1 MEVLQERLG
10 LSQRRACLIVGQPR
24 ATQRHRPGE
33 ADPDRELRARL
44 RSFAQRHPRWGYRRA
59 HAVLVREGHLV
70 NRKKIQR
77 LWREE
82 GLRVPQKRRKR
93 QRLGESTTPADRL
106 AAQRPDHVW
115 ALDYQFDV
123 TATGRV
129 IKVLHVVDEFTR
141 ESLCDLVDHS
151 IDADATVD
159 GLDKVVGHRGR
170 HPDFIRCDNGPEL
183 TANALKD
190 WCRFGGAGTSY
201 IDPGSP
207 WQNPW
212 VESYGSRMRDELLA
226 IEQFDTLLEAQVLV
240 ADWRAEYNDYRPH
253 SALGMLTPTEFAR
266 RWRTNPLKLS

>member
-1 MEVLQERLG
+1 MLQERLG
-10 LSQRRACLIVGQPR
+10 LSQRRACQIVGQHR
-24 ATQRHRPGE
+24 ATQRHRPPE
-33 ADPDRELRARL
+33 ADPDRDL
-44 RSFAQRHPRWGYRRA
+44 RSSLRGFAQAHPRWGYRRA
-59 HAVLVREGHLV
+59 HAVLVREGHVL
-70 NRKKIQR
+70 NRKKVQR

-82 GLRVPQKRRKR
+82 GLRVPPRRRKR
-93 QRLGESTTPADRL
+93 RRLGISTTPADRL
-106 AAQRPDHVW
+106 QAERPDHVW

-129 IKVLHVVDEFTR
+129 LKILHVVDEFTR
-141 ESLCDLVDHS
+141 ESLCDLVDQS
-151 IDADATVD
+151 IDADATVAA
-159 GLDKVVGHRGR
+159 LDKIVGKRGR

-183 TANALKD
+183 TANALRD

-240 ADWRAEYNDYRPH
+240 SDWRDEYNDHRPH

-266 RWRTNPLKLS
+266 QWRTNHPQLS